1 MIQPLLSIIIIN
13 YNTADITLNCL
24 KSITADVG
32 LTLDLSTTPPNRL
45 IPTEII
51 VVDNNSTDNSVNL
64 IKKTKIPVT
73 LIENKNNSGFG
84 KANNQAAKTAK
95 GNYLLLLNS
104 DTIILH
110 SAISQT
116 LDWLSSH
123 PESWG
128 CTAQLLNTNK
138 TIQPSGGYF
147 PNLANLFTWALHLDD
162 LPFVNSLIRPI
173 HPHSPDFYTKEK
185 FFTQDHTQDWITGA
199 YMLIRQEVFNKVKG
213 FDPTYFMYGEEM
225 EMCARIK
232 KQNPAMSCNYLVG
245 PQVIHLGGA
254 STKSK
259 KNILQKERDGMYSFF
274 QRHHPSWQLP
284 IVKVLL
290 AINQILTHA

>member
-1 MIQPLLSIIIIN
+1 MIQPLLSIIIVN

-24 KSITADVG
+24 KSIKTDVG
-32 LTLDLSTTPPNRL
+32 LTLNLSTTPENRL

-51 VVDNNSTDNSVNL
+51 VVDNNSTDDSINL
-64 IKKTKIPVT
+64 IKKSKVPLT
-73 LIENKNNSGFG
+73 LIENKSNSGFG
-84 KANNQAAKTAK
+84 KANNQASKIAK

-104 DTIILH
+104 DTVILH

-128 CTAQLLNTNK
+128 CTAQLLNSDK

-147 PNLANLFTWALHLDD
+147 PNLSNIFTWALHLDD
-162 LPFVNSLIRPI
+162 LPLINSFIPPI
-173 HPHSPDFYTKEK
+173 HPHSPTFYTKEK
-185 FFTQDHTQDWITGA
+185 LYTRDHSQDWITGA
-199 YMLIRQEVFNKVKG
+199 YMLIRQEIYSAVKG
-213 FDPTYFMYGEEM
+213 FDPNYFMYGEEM
-225 EMCARIK
+225 EMCARIHR
-232 KQNPAMSCNYLVG
+232 QFPTMSCNYLVG
-245 PQVIHLGGA
+245 PQIIHLGGA

-259 KNILQKERDGMYSFF
+259 QKVLQRERDGMYSFF